1 MKPVTFTKE
10 QFEPIWQRIKDEHG
24 AKVNIGFVCKRIL
37 GFTVR
42 LHITTEYDHNRMW
55 LGNTETICLDFYDE
69 SMRTFFLLK
78 YTGEQP
84 DAS

>member
-1 MKPVTFTKE
+1 MKPITFTKE
-10 QFEPIWQRIKDEHG
+10 QFEPVWQRIKAEHG
-24 AKVNIGFVCKRIL
+24 AKVNISSVCKRIL

-69 SMRTFFLLK
+69 SMQTFFLLK

>member
-1 MKPVTFTKE
+1 MKPLTFT
-10 QFEPIWQRIKDEHG
+10 QAQWEPIWQKIQDEYG
-24 AKVNIGFVCKRIL
+24 PKIIIRFACKRVL

-42 LHITTEYDHNRMW
+42 LHVTTQYDHNRMW

-78 YTGEQP
+78 YTGEQT

>member
-1 MKPVTFTKE
+1 MKPITFTKE
-10 QFEPIWQRIKDEHG
+10 QFEPVWQRIKDEHG
-24 AKVNIGFVCKRIL
+24 AKVNISSVCKRIL

-42 LHITTEYDHNRMW
+42 LHTVNHYDSNCMW
-55 LGNTETICLDFYDE
+55 IGNTETICLDFYDE